1 MGYHIFYFLLSGE
14 YPDMC
19 DKILLEGDPS
29 KYFFINQGCLTVDSI
44 DDKEEMRVMHECF
57 HTLGFAEA
65 EIDSVYKCSAA
76 VVLWGE
82 MKWKQ
87 RPREEQADADG
98 TEEAE
103 KTAHLMGINC
113 GDMLKA
119 ILTPKVKV
127 GNEFVAK
134 GQNMDQV
141 KFGVGAIA
149 KSIFGRMFDWL
160 VMKCNG
166 TLDTKAKRQYFIGV
180 LDIAGFE
187 IFEFNTF
194 EQLCINYTNERLQQ
208 FFNHHMFVLEQEEYK
223 KEGIDWVFIDFGM
236 DLQGCIDLIE
246 KPLGILS
253 ILEEQ
258 CMFPKATDKTLIDMM
273 YENHLGKNKFFGK
286 PKTGK
291 SAKYE
296 AHFELYHY
304 AGTVQYNIAGWLTK
318 NKDPINSTIVECF
331 SASVDQLVKTW
342 FPVVVE
348 EAGGGKKKGKKG
360 GGGQTLSNTHKE
372 QLKKLM
378 VNLYSTHPHFVRC
391 IIPNE
396 VKTPG
401 LIDAELVLH
410 QLQCNGVLEG
420 IRICRK
426 GFPNR
431 MMYSEFKQRYT
442 ILAPNVV
449 PPGFPDG
456 KDVSGKV
463 LAEIKMDSNDYKLG
477 NTKVFFRAGI
487 LGWLEDLRDDKLSS
501 IISLFQSHIRGFMM
515 RRGYQKLKDQRIGL
529 TVIQR
534 NIRAWMNMRN
544 WQWWKLFTN
553 VKPLLTASK
562 AEDEMNEK
570 IKQLEKI
577 MEDQKKLEALKVQ
590 LEEQNSTLFMAKN
603 DLVAELAVANDNLG
617 EAEERI
623 EQLVLA
629 KGEADAAIKELEAKV
644 EASEGDIE
652 AQQEAKKKMDA
663 ALADL
668 NKTIED
674 KNLEIDK
681 VENEKKAKDGQIA
694 TLNDEMAK
702 QDEAIAKLS
711 KEKKA
716 AEEQGGKL
724 TEDLA
729 AEEDKVNQLNKL
741 KTKLEGNIDELE
753 ENLGKEK
760 KAKADLDKVKKKL
773 ENDLRST
780 QENVDDLE
788 RIKGELE
795 GNIKKKEGEINAL
808 NGKLEEEQGLVSQT
822 QKKLK
827 DALGRAEE
835 TEEELEAER
844 QARSKVEKQRADL
857 ARELEELSERLDEA
871 GGATAAQMD
880 LNKKREAE
888 LVKLK
893 RDMEELHLQN
903 EQGMAG
909 LKKKSN
915 DAIADLSEQLDNM
928 SKVKAKLDKEKK
940 VLQSEF
946 EDLQGQ
952 HEHISKAKANA
963 DKLAKSLEAQ
973 LGDANSKL
981 DDAGRQLSELSSAH
995 SKLSAENAAAGKALE
1010 EAESAANLLG
1020 KQKAALAKTLEET
1033 KASLEDESRVKG
1045 KLSADFRNLQADY
1058 GSLREQFEEEQ
1069 EGRADLQRLYTK
1081 LQGEHAQLK
1090 QKFDSGEGG
1099 VSGEALD
1106 DLKRKLGAKL
1116 ADAENQLEAA
1126 TGKVSQLEKVKHR
1139 LSGELEDVVVE
1150 MERAQAV
1157 AAQAEKKQ
1165 RGFDKAIDE
1174 WKRKVGDLS
1183 HELEGANADS
1193 RANATEVFR
1202 MKSQVEESHESVEA
1216 LRRENKNLSDEIHD
1230 LTEQLGEGGRNVH
1243 ELEKSRKRLEME
1255 KEELQSAL
1263 EEAEAALEQE
1273 EAKVVRASLEI
1284 VAIRQDIDKRLQEKD
1299 EEFDA
1304 TRKNHQRAL
1313 DSVQASLEAEV
1324 RGKSEALRL
1333 KKKLEQDINELEVAL
1348 DGANRGR
1355 AEAEKNIKKV
1365 QGQLRELQQ
1374 HIEEEQRAVAEARDA
1389 YGASERRANV
1399 LAGEIEELRTQ
1410 LEAAERA
1417 RKSAEGELHE
1427 ASDRIAELSGSNAS
1441 LAAAKR
1447 KLEMDVQAMQTD
1459 LEDQGNELRAA
1470 DEQSKKAMGDAARL
1484 AEELRSEQEHSQHI
1498 EKMRKT
1504 LEAQVKELQAR
1515 LDEAEASSM
1524 KGGKRMI
1531 QKLEQRVREL
1541 EVELDNEQ
1549 RRHAETEKTMR
1560 KQDRRLKELAFQGD
1574 EDRKAQERMQDMIDK
1589 LQSKIKT
1596 YKNQVEEAEEIAAI
1610 NLAKYRKVQHE
1621 LEDAEER
1628 ADMAENT
1635 LSKLRAKNRSSA
1647 STGAAPAPA
1656 E

>member
-1 MGYHIFYFLLSGE
+1 MG
-14 YPDMC
+14 
-19 DKILLEGDPS
+19 
-29 KYFFINQGCLTVDSI
+29 
-44 DDKEEMRVMHECF
+44 
-57 HTLGFAEA
+57 
-65 EIDSVYKCSAA
+65 
-76 VVLWGE
+76 
-82 MKWKQ
+82 
-87 RPREEQADADG
+87 
-98 TEEAE
+98 
-103 KTAHLMGINC
+103 
-113 GDMLKA
+113 
-119 ILTPKVKV
+119 
-127 GNEFVAK
+127 
-134 GQNMDQV
+134 
-141 KFGVGAIA
+141 
-149 KSIFGRMFDWL
+149 
-160 VMKCNG
+160 
-166 TLDTKAKRQYFIGV
+166 
-180 LDIAGFE
+180 
-187 IFEFNTF
+187 
-194 EQLCINYTNERLQQ
+194 
-208 FFNHHMFVLEQEEYK
+208 
-223 KEGIDWVFIDFGM
+223 
-236 DLQGCIDLIE
+236 
-246 KPLGILS
+246 
-253 ILEEQ
+253 
-258 CMFPKATDKTLIDMM
+258 
-273 YENHLGKNKFFGK
+273 
-286 PKTGK
+286 
-291 SAKYE
+291 
-296 AHFELYHY
+296 
-304 AGTVQYNIAGWLTK
+304 
-318 NKDPINSTIVECF
+318 
-331 SASVDQLVKTW
+331 
-342 FPVVVE
+342 
-348 EAGGGKKKGKKG
+348 
-360 GGGQTLSNTHKE
+360 
-372 QLKKLM
+372 KKLM

-431 MMYSEFKQRYT
+431 MMYAEFKQRYT

-463 LAEIKMDSNDYKLG
+463 LAEIKMDNNDYKLG

-515 RRGYQKLKDQRIGL
+515 RKGYQKLKDQRIGL

-603 DLVAELAVANDNLG
+603 DLVAEL
-617 EAEERI
+617 
-623 EQLVLA
+623 
-629 KGEADAAIKELEAKV
+629 EAKV

-681 VENEKKAKDGQIA
+681 VESEKKAKDGQIA

-946 EDLQGQ
+946 EDL
-952 HEHISKAKANA
+952 
-963 DKLAKSLEAQ
+963 
-973 LGDANSKL
+973 
-981 DDAGRQLSELSSAH
+981 
-995 SKLSAENAAAGKALE
+995 
-1010 EAESAANLLG
+1010 
-1020 KQKAALAKTLEET
+1020 
-1033 KASLEDESRVKG
+1033 
-1045 KLSADFRNLQADY
+1045 
-1058 GSLREQFEEEQ
+1058 
-1069 EGRADLQRLYTK
+1069 
-1081 LQGEHAQLK
+1081 
-1090 QKFDSGEGG
+1090 
-1099 VSGEALD
+1099 
-1106 DLKRKLGAKL
+1106 
-1116 ADAENQLEAA
+1116 
-1126 TGKVSQLEKVKHR
+1126 
-1139 LSGELEDVVVE
+1139 
-1150 MERAQAV
+1150 
-1157 AAQAEKKQ
+1157 
-1165 RGFDKAIDE
+1165 
-1174 WKRKVGDLS
+1174 
-1183 HELEGANADS
+1183 
-1193 RANATEVFR
+1193 
-1202 MKSQVEESHESVEA
+1202 
-1216 LRRENKNLSDEIHD
+1216 
-1230 LTEQLGEGGRNVH
+1230 
-1243 ELEKSRKRLEME
+1243 
-1255 KEELQSAL
+1255 
-1263 EEAEAALEQE
+1263 
-1273 EAKVVRASLEI
+1273 
-1284 VAIRQDIDKRLQEKD
+1284 
-1299 EEFDA
+1299 
-1304 TRKNHQRAL
+1304 
-1313 DSVQASLEAEV
+1313 
-1324 RGKSEALRL
+1324 
-1333 KKKLEQDINELEVAL
+1333 
-1348 DGANRGR
+1348 
-1355 AEAEKNIKKV
+1355 
-1365 QGQLRELQQ
+1365 
-1374 HIEEEQRAVAEARDA
+1374 
-1389 YGASERRANV
+1389 
-1399 LAGEIEELRTQ
+1399 
-1410 LEAAERA
+1410 
-1417 RKSAEGELHE
+1417 
-1427 ASDRIAELSGSNAS
+1427 
-1441 LAAAKR
+1441 
-1447 KLEMDVQAMQTD
+1447 
-1459 LEDQGNELRAA
+1459 
-1470 DEQSKKAMGDAARL
+1470 
-1484 AEELRSEQEHSQHI
+1484 
-1498 EKMRKT
+1498 
-1504 LEAQVKELQAR
+1504 
-1515 LDEAEASSM
+1515 
-1524 KGGKRMI
+1524 
-1531 QKLEQRVREL
+1531 
-1541 EVELDNEQ
+1541 
-1549 RRHAETEKTMR
+1549 
-1560 KQDRRLKELAFQGD
+1560 
-1574 EDRKAQERMQDMIDK
+1574 
-1589 LQSKIKT
+1589 
-1596 YKNQVEEAEEIAAI
+1596 
-1610 NLAKYRKVQHE
+1610 
-1621 LEDAEER
+1621 
-1628 ADMAENT
+1628 
-1635 LSKLRAKNRSSA
+1635 
-1647 STGAAPAPA
+1647 
-1656 E
+1656 